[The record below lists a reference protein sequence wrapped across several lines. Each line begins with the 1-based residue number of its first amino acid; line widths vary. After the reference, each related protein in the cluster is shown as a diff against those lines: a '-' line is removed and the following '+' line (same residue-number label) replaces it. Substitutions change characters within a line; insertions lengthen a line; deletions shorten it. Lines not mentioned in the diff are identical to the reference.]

1 MSSESLHKM
10 IAITAPSGAGKTTI
24 VNHLLDTFDF
34 LDFSIS
40 ATTRD
45 KRPHEKDG
53 IDYFFFS
60 PEDFKKAIAEDKFVE
75 WEEVYEDQFY
85 GTLDSEIDRIWDS
98 GKIAIFDIDVKG
110 ATNIKK
116 KYKDQCMTL
125 FIKPPSLEV
134 LIERLKNRKTESE
147 ANLKKR
153 VKRIKREILYECT
166 FDQVLLNDSLD
177 VAKQEAEEIVLT
189 FIEKAQVI

>member
-1 MSSESLHKM
+1 MSSESSHKM

-40 ATTRD
+40 ATTRE
-45 KRPHEKDG
+45 KRVHEKDG
-53 IDYFFFS
+53 VDYFFFS
-60 PEDFKKAIAEDKFVE
+60 PEEFKKAIAEDQFVE

-116 KYKDQCMTL
+116 KYKDRCMTL

-134 LIERLKNRKTESE
+134 LINRLKNRKTESQKS
-147 ANLKKR
+147 LKKR
-153 VKRIKREILYECT
+153 IARIKREILYECT
-166 FDQVLLNDSLD
+166 FDQVLLNDELD
-177 VAKQEAEEIVLT
+177 IAKQEAEKIVLS
-189 FIEKAQVI
+189 FLEKAQTA